1 MNDIVQLN
9 KDNQP
14 KDIEILIEN
23 EGIIYVPVIQES
35 VVWET
40 ERQGSPG
47 KLSFSVINDNTSTEM
62 KLNIQEGNRVTMRY
76 KGHPVFNG
84 FVFNKKRNKEQ
95 FISIVAYD
103 QLRYFKNKIS
113 IDYENKKSSE
123 LLKSLADDF
132 LLQIGDIDDTK
143 IAVSRREDNQTV
155 FDVILNSL
163 DETIRNSGEVYVLY
177 DNFGKLNLKNIQNL
191 KLDCMVN
198 ADTATNFDYET
209 SIDNETYNR
218 IITYYD
224 NEKSGK
230 REHKTLDDPA
240 NIGRWGVL
248 HLYQKI
254 DKPELAD
261 IVLKNSLKLYN
272 SKRRSLS
279 VSGIVGDIRA
289 RAGFSVPVDLTLGD
303 INANSFLVIER
314 AKHTFK
320 NSEHFMDLTLRG
332 GLIV

>member
-1 MNDIVQLN
+1 MN
-9 KDNQP
+9 
-14 KDIEILIEN
+14 DIEILIEN

-47 KLSFSVINDNTSTEM
+47 KLSFSIINDNTSTEM
-62 KLNIQEGNRVTMRY
+62 KLNVQEGNRVTMRY
-76 KGHPVFNG
+76 KEQPVFNG
-84 FVFNKKRNKEQ
+84 FVFTKKRNKEQ
-95 FISIVAYD
+95 FINIVAYD

-132 LLQIGDIDDTK
+132 LLQIGDVDDTK

-163 DETIRNSGEVYVLY
+163 DETIRSSGEVYVLY
-177 DNFGKLNLKNIQNL
+177 DDFGKLNLKNIQVL

-198 ADTATNFDYET
+198 SDTATNFDYET

-224 NEKSGK
+224 NEKSGE
-230 REHKTLDDPA
+230 REHKILDDPE

-254 DKPELAD
+254 DRPELAD
-261 IVLKNSLKLYN
+261 TVLKNSLNLYN

-279 VSGIVGDIRA
+279 VSGVVGDIRA